1 MNDKM
6 QKLKDLL
13 AEKRTE
19 IRNTKIDTK
28 EYQRK
33 HGGCCGGLQ
42 WTLMSMRSDY
52 RHHHIAYSE
61 LLGRKRE
68 EIEAKVTRGNEYP
81 FQLNESKIKSIKEEY
96 HEDVCL
102 SAE

>member
-6 QKLKDLL
+6 KKLKDLL
-13 AEKRTE
+13 AEKRIT
-19 IRNTKIDTK
+19 IRNTKIETK

-33 HGGCCGGLQ
+33 HGGCCGGRQ
-42 WTLMSMRSDY
+42 WTLMNMKSDY

-61 LLGRKRE
+61 LLGRNRDQ
-68 EIEAKVTRGNEYP
+68 IESPSSDQTGLYECNIR
-81 FQLNESKIKSIKEEY
+81 SIKEEY